1 MVPCGACLFA
11 REQCRTIGVEG
22 ERFMARRIRQQRAS
36 RLLHDRGRRV
46 QESRNAGDP
55 AAERHPASRD
65 AVSAAAAIVH
75 DLLHDREMEQVRLDG
90 VQLAAREMAHLLN
103 NDLAAAMGLVE
114 LVQMRGALP
123 ADMQEM
129 LEQAAFSLD
138 VAARHI
144 AQFQAVVRVAT
155 KETPS
160 GVSLDLDRSL
170 GDD

>member
-1 MVPCGACLFA
+1 
-11 REQCRTIGVEG
+11 
-22 ERFMARRIRQQRAS
+22 
-36 RLLHDRGRRV
+36 
-46 QESRNAGDP
+46 
-55 AAERHPASRD
+55 
-65 AVSAAAAIVH
+65 VSAAAAIVH

-138 VAARHI
+138 AAARHI